1 MSKNWLEN
9 ASWAA
14 QIVLAIIAVLAAI
27 FAFAQIRAFKLFE
40 MLKYIEARE
49 VRKSRRIVLRKIF
62 PRKDEEWWNDEELE
76 SAASDVCAS
85 YDILGLVIENDPRG
99 GYEIFEH
106 YWARSIL
113 DTHVALEGFLRH
125 RRLRNSN
132 AYGAFTR
139 LANKVKPYAGIV
151 PGAPLQPH

>member
-1 MSKNWLEN
+1 MSNNWLEN

-14 QIVLAIIAVLAAI
+14 QIVLAVIALLAAI
-27 FAFAQIRAFKLFE
+27 FAYAQVRAFKLFE
-40 MLKYIEARE
+40 MLKYIELQE

-62 PRKDEEWWNDEELE
+62 LRRDEEWWNDEELE

-99 GYEIFEH
+99 GYDLFER

-113 DTHVALEGFLRH
+113 DTHAVLEGFLHH

-139 LANKVKPYAGIV
+139 LANRAKPYAGII
-151 PGAPLQPH
+151 PGVPLQPH